1 MRSRANISGHP
12 VHPMLVAFPIGLW
25 VAGVAMDL
33 IGFATTDPSVWAAG
47 WYAQLGG
54 CVGAA
59 LAAVFGTLDL
69 LSVVPPR
76 SSAKKRGFTH
86 ALLNVCA
93 LGLYIAVLAVR
104 GHASAQPTPLSL
116 LLGGIGVLVIAYSG
130 WLGGTL
136 VYRNQ
141 IGVDHRYA
149 NGGTWKERTI
159 TGWDQPACNDGELA
173 YGQMMLLTAGKER
186 VVVAKCAD
194 GIVAFAD
201 HCTHKGG
208 PLSDGVLAGCTV
220 QCPWHGSQ
228 FNTHTGRVV
237 AGPANAKIDVYE
249 VQIRNRE
256 VYVSPKIEPE
266 TKAA

>member
-1 MRSRANISGHP
+1 MRSRANIKSHP

-25 VAGVAMDL
+25 VGGFLMDL
-33 IGFATTDPSVWAAG
+33 IGLAAGNSSVWIAG

-54 CVGAA
+54 CIGAA
-59 LAAVFGTLDL
+59 LAAIFGAMDL
-69 LSVVPPR
+69 FGVVPPR
-76 SSAKKRGFTH
+76 SSARKRGYTH
-86 ALLNVCA
+86 AVLNVCA
-93 LGLYIAVLAVR
+93 LGLFIAVLAVR
-104 GHASAQPTPLSL
+104 GGPAAQPTGTSI
-116 LLGGIGVLVIAYSG
+116 LLGLFGVLGVAYSG

-149 NGGTWKERTI
+149 NAGKWKEREI
-159 TGWDQPACNDGELA
+159 SGWDQPACNEGELA
-173 YGQMMLLTAGKER
+173 YGQMMLLTVGKQR
-186 VVVAKCAD
+186 VVIGKCAD

-201 HCTHKGG
+201 HCTHRGG
-208 PLSDGVLAGCTV
+208 PLSDGALVGCTV

-228 FNTHTGRVV
+228 FDAHTGRVV
-237 AGPANAKIDVYE
+237 AGPAGSKVIVYD

-266 TKAA
+266 VQAA